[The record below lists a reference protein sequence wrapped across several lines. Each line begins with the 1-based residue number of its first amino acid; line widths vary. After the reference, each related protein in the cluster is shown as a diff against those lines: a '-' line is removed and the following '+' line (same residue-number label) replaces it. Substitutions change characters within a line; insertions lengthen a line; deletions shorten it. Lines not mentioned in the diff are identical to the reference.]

1 MANPQMFVEV
11 VTTGAQA
18 AVTVV
23 GHGDNVGDAF
33 GDDEDFVIVL
43 NSSANSANA
52 AITDVLVGTPVTP
65 GLAAN
70 SAILS
75 NTTASGDILFA
86 VADAS
91 GNSRGLLHLDASGPD
106 INIPVDVGLTFGDA
120 GEKIEGD
127 GTNLVVESS
136 GTLDMNSGGA
146 LTLDSGAAINLEP
159 ASGSV
164 ILLDGIITIDAGVVI
179 PVATAHDAAGTAVSI
194 SAGATTAGTT
204 ADIAGGSLTLAGGQ
218 GKGTG
223 AGGDIIFQT
232 ANAAGST
239 ATSLNSLATA
249 LTISD
254 DLSATFVGQ
263 VFIPTGSS
271 SDPALAFSNDPD
283 TGIYRSGG
291 GQTAIT
297 GNTAVL
303 AQFGPSYL
311 DLRTDLHLN
320 SKDINGAVQVRV
332 GSLTASHDSTNGT
345 NFISL
350 FNGTA
355 PAGNLTNGATI
366 YCESGV
372 MKVINADGTGG
383 TIDFS

>member
-1 MANPQMFVEV
+1 MPITVPGSSQIISGGTDNYVM
-11 VTTGAQA
+11 T
-18 AVTVV
+18 AV
-23 GHGDNVGDAF
+23 DS
-33 GDDEDFVIVL
+33 
-43 NSSANSANA
+43 NSIQGESKLTFDGNDL
-52 AITDVLVGTPVTP
+52 T
-65 GLAAN
+65 LA
-70 SAILS
+70 
-75 NTTASGDILFA
+75 D
-86 VADAS
+86 
-91 GNSRGLLHLDASGPD
+91 
-106 INIPVDVGLTFGDA
+106 DVGIIFGDA